1 MVLFF
6 VVAYLFCQFKV
17 FFFKLRYNS
26 ITSKSGLPL
35 IVILSTKSLFVLSS
49 SISQEKVLTAGD
61 LKKLERKEIAL
72 GKTW

>member
-49 SISQEKVLTAGD
+49 SISQGD
-61 LKKLERKEIAL
+61 LKKLERKEMAL